1 MLSMDELTKMFVDN
15 QKEFLS
21 FLKTRL
27 NLFHE
32 SNVFFRDLHYGVMA
46 YLKMNGYSNRYS
58 SSEELTRRVVEAYE
72 GMKIL
77 VRMDERT
84 WMMNYPSFRKA
95 SVKTIA
101 PAKPAATA
109 VKSSGQVAVPAIKVA
124 AQNAAAKSV
133 TVEREVTS

>member
-1 MLSMDELTKMFVDN
+1 MNELAKMFVDN

-46 YLKMNGYSNRYS
+46 YLRMNGYTARYS
-58 SSEELTRRVVEAYE
+58 FSEELTRRVVEAYE
-72 GMKIL
+72 ELKIL

-84 WMMNYPSFRKA
+84 WMMNYPAFRKA
-95 SVKTIA
+95 PMKTIS
-101 PAKPAATA
+101 PAKPAASA
-109 VKSSGQVAVPAIKVA
+109 VKSPGQAAVPAVNVA
-124 AQNAAAKSV
+124 QQNAAGKAGV
-133 TVEREVTS
+133 VEHQVAG